1 MTTRKT
7 TAHLL
12 TALAGRINN
21 MLLVGD
27 RVNMQ
32 YEGRHVNGTVAVIH
46 ETPTGDMTYWI
57 DGDDGEN
64 CLVFDDNDVKIINA
78 DYALD
83 F

>member
-1 MTTRKT
+1 MVI
-7 TAHLL
+7 TA
-12 TALAGRINN
+12 AGRTSN

-32 YEGRHVNGTVAVIH
+32 YEGRRVYGTVAVIH

-64 CLVFDDNDVKIINA
+64 CLLFDDTDLKIINA
-78 DYALD
+78 DYAVD
-83 F
+83 FS